1 MGAYR
6 AGDLLTVPGLLSLAR
21 VPLGLLFPFVVDPW
35 ASLLVVATAGLSDML
50 DGWYARRFGK
60 ETATGALLD
69 PLSDKFF
76 VAAMVLTLLLR
87 GALPWWAVP
96 VLAAREIG
104 EVPLVLWLLAT
115 RKTRRARGDHPHS
128 SIAGKLTTCLQFAT
142 LSSAM
147 IGIPHKIVRRP
158 RPAFHPAPRNA
169 CPVGSLSI
177 NPFPIRKT
185 PRLSTVRP

>member
-87 GALPWWAVP
+87 G
-96 VLAAREIG
+96 G
-104 EVPLVLWLLAT
+104 AT
-115 RKTRRARGDHPHS
+115 VVGRARAGGTRDRRGTAGAVVAGD
-128 SIAGKLTTCLQFAT
+128 
-142 LSSAM
+142 
-147 IGIPHKIVRRP
+147 
-158 RPAFHPAPRNA
+158 
-169 CPVGSLSI
+169 
-177 NPFPIRKT
+177 
-185 PRLSTVRP
+185 